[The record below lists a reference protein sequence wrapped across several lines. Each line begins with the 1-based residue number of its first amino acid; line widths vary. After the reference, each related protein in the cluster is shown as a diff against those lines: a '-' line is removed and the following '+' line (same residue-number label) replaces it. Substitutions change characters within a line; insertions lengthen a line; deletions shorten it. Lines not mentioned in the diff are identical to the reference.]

1 VRPLAKRF
9 LVAAA
14 PGVTL
19 WLLYQRWPVT
29 NVYQMG
35 VAGLLY
41 TALYAGLCAWTRLVT
56 VDDLKAL
63 IGRTTI

>member
-1 VRPLAKRF
+1 
-9 LVAAA
+9 
-14 PGVTL
+14 
-19 WLLYQRWPVT
+19 
-29 NVYQMG
+29 MG